1 MTIQIEVDVP
11 IPPLTRVIRKEPT
24 YPFAQMSVG
33 HSFAVKTT
41 TQEEQNR
48 VENRLRG
55 ATARYAKQEKGTVK
69 FTVRAL
75 ENEVRV
81 WRVA

>member
-1 MTIQIEVDVP
+1 MIQIETDVP
-11 IPPLTRVIRKEPT
+11 IPPIIREVKKEPT

-33 HSFAVKTT
+33 HSFALKTT

-55 ATARYAKQEKGTVK
+55 AAARYAKQESGTVK

-75 ENEVRV
+75 TNEVRV
-81 WRVA
+81 WRTA

>member
-1 MTIQIEVDVP
+1 MIQIEPDVP
-11 IPPLTRVIRKEPT
+11 IPPVTREGKKEPL

-33 HSFAVKTT
+33 HSFALKTT

-55 ATARYAKQEKGTVK
+55 ATARYTKQESGTVK

-75 ENEVRV
+75 DNEVRV
-81 WRVA
+81 WRTA